1 MLAEA
6 EFWVAVAF
14 FIFLAIVWKMGA
26 FNSMFGALDGRATRI
41 RAELDEAKRLR
52 QEAAAMLAEYERRRA
67 EAEREADAMVAA
79 AREDAARISREANDR
94 LSDFIKRRT
103 AAAET
108 RISQAESQAEQ
119 QVRAA
124 AADAAIRV
132 SETVLREQ
140 LRGEAGQEMISR
152 SLGEVRSKLHS

>member
-6 EFWVAVAF
+6 EFWIAVAF
-14 FIFLAIVWKMGA
+14 FIFLAIVWRMGA
-26 FNSMFGALDGRATRI
+26 FASMFGALDRRGTRI
-41 RAELDEAKRLR
+41 RAELEEAKRLR
-52 QEAAAMLAEYERRRA
+52 QEAAAMLADYERRRA
-67 EAEREADAMVAA
+67 DAEREADAMVAG
-79 AREDAARISREANDR
+79 ARQDAERISREASAR
-94 LSDFIKRRT
+94 LTDFIQRRT

-108 RISQAESQAEQ
+108 RISQAEQQAAQ

-140 LRGEAGQEMISR
+140 LRGEAGQDMIGR
-152 SLGEVRSKLHS
+152 SLSEVRSKLHS